1 MKEQLITFET
11 AKLAKEKGFD
21 WATDKHYENSLTES
35 IHEEDGKSGPFGW
48 EKGEINLQSDYF
60 INNWKECDL
69 SSSSWYLCSAPTQ
82 SLLQKFIRENR
93 GVHIEIHKNASG
105 YYWSMCRADGG
116 TDLGWSDYSGPNM
129 GGVWDS
135 FEDALEK
142 GLQESLKLI
151 K

>member
-35 IHEEDGKSGPFGW
+35 INEEDGKSGPFGW

-82 SLLQKFIRENR
+82 SLLQKWLREEHDYQINNNMDSQNMYHCMIYRNR
-93 GVHIEIHKNASG
+93 DVAGPFFS
-105 YYWSMCRADGG
+105 
-116 TDLGWSDYSGPNM
+116 YSY
-129 GGVWDS
+129 
-135 FEDALEK
+135 EEALEK